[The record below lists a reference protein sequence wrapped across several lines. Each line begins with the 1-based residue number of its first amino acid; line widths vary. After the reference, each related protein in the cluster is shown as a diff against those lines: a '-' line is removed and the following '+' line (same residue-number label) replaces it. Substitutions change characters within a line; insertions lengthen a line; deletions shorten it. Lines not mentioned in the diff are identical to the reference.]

1 MRHCL
6 SCIAVGL
13 VLATLT
19 AAAVDAQNYAYVP
32 DNNLNSG
39 GSNSYP
45 FRSAPNSW
53 RYQMLHLAK
62 YLPGQPVRITEMAL
76 AASTSS
82 PPVFK
87 ASDFQIRMA
96 HTTANT
102 LSTTFAQNFG
112 TPPVTVLN
120 GAFQYQS
127 TYLQWVDLGL
137 QQSFLYDGTSNLV
150 VEIRY
155 RGRTSAGPSFRS
167 DPSMHRAWNTTDPDP
182 YAATVATKGTTSY
195 GLKTRF
201 TYDSITLVLSGSPQP
216 GGTVDLDMSSPGDA
230 GKPFQLASSLGTGPI
245 QLGSRQIGL
254 TPDDL
259 MVITTG
265 GLLPGIFI
273 NFSGLLNAQGKAKA
287 QIQIPNLPALK
298 GVRIY
303 NAFVTIDPAA
313 PFSINQISST
323 VTLSIQ

>member
-1 MRHCL
+1 MRQCL
-6 SCIAVGL
+6 ACAVVGL
-13 VLATLT
+13 VLATL
-19 AAAVDAQNYAYVP
+19 AVAAVDAQNYAYVP
-32 DNNLNSG
+32 DNNLSSG

-45 FRSAPNSW
+45 FRSTPTSW

-62 YLPGQPVRITEMAL
+62 YLPGKPVRITEMAL
-76 AASTSS
+76 AASTTS
-82 PPVFK
+82 PPVFQ

-96 HTTANT
+96 HTTATT
-102 LSTTFAQNFG
+102 LSLTFAQNFG

-120 GAFQYQS
+120 GAFKYQS

-137 QQSFLYDGTSNLV
+137 QQGFLYDGTSNLV

-167 DPSMHRAWNTTDPDP
+167 DPAMHRTWNTTDADP
-182 YAATVATKGTTSY
+182 YAATIATKGTTSY

-201 TYDSITLVLSGSPQP
+201 TYDSITLTLSGSPQP
-216 GGTVDLDMSSPGDA
+216 GGTVNLDMASPGDA
-230 GKPFQLASSLGTGPI
+230 GKPYQLASSLGTGPI
-245 QLGSRQIGL
+245 PLGSRQIGL
-254 TPDDL
+254 TPDNL

-265 GLLPGIFI
+265 GLLPGVFV
-273 NFSGLLNAQGKAKA
+273 NFAGLLDAQGNARA

-303 NAFVTIDPAA
+303 NAFVTLDPAA
-313 PFSINQISST
+313 PFGISQISST
-323 VTLSIQ
+323 VTLSIL